1 MTRNINADVDAT
13 ASEIIPYITVPLLVV
28 GSLSTCPPLLIMT
41 SFPSVDSVV
50 VGVLSVVGG
59 SNGVLD
65 AFSNWKDVVGGDVS
79 CMLERK
85 GCSPNRLMVGE
96 AEEDGMGEMLG

>member
-1 MTRNINADVDAT
+1 MAININEDVDIT
-13 ASEIIPYITVPLLVV
+13 ASEIFPYITVPLLVV

-50 VGVLSVVGG
+50 VDVLSVVGG

-65 AFSNWKDVVGGDVS
+65 AFSNWREVVGGIVS

-96 AEEDGMGEMLG
+96 AEEDGLGEMLG